1 MLRQKCHTEVHTHV
15 KVVIMLCLIGVYI
28 SSIASNSLSVYYLP
42 LFSLLHSG
50 LLGSSVCFLYTNHF
64 QSVSECAPSDVP
76 SLIQQVAFSA
86 ALTNSDETLGPSER
100 DVTLIFKHVVT
111 NIGNAYN
118 PHTGFFTA
126 PVRGAYHFEWHIGDI
141 GGRSPA
147 TAAALV
153 KNSERVFSAYANL
166 TPSHF
171 ETSSE
176 TVLLPNGLQD
186 APASYLHSSQS
197 ESYTFSALVFS
208 QEILIT

>member
-1 MLRQKCHTEVHTHV
+1 SESKPTTGLVLSTELLTENVLKSSRYKLIVINATVHQTER
-15 KVVIMLCLIGVYI
+15 
-28 SSIASNSLSVYYLP
+28 
-42 LFSLLHSG
+42 F
-50 LLGSSVCFLYTNHF
+50 
-64 QSVSECAPSDVP
+64 
-76 SLIQQVAFSA
+76 QQVAFSA

-176 TVLLPNGLQD
+176 SATLQLEAGD
-186 APASYLHSSQS
+186 VVSVNKWATSGIYDNVNHHV
-197 ESYTFSALVFS
+197 TFSGHLLF
-208 QEILIT
+208 TM

>member
-1 MLRQKCHTEVHTHV
+1 
-15 KVVIMLCLIGVYI
+15 MLCLIGVYI

-76 SLIQQVAFSA
+76 SLSSPVAFDLISPPLNSPDVAFSA

-176 TVLLPNGLQD
+176 SATLQLEAGD
-186 APASYLHSSQS
+186 VVSVNKWATSGIYDNVNHHV
-197 ESYTFSALVFS
+197 TFSGHLLF
-208 QEILIT
+208 TM

>member
-1 MLRQKCHTEVHTHV
+1 MVLYLHE
-15 KVVIMLCLIGVYI
+15 GW
-28 SSIASNSLSVYYLP
+28 SNACESLFLP
-42 LFSLLHSG
+42 LRA
-50 LLGSSVCFLYTNHF
+50 SS
-64 QSVSECAPSDVP
+64 SDCSPLKKLEKEV
-76 SLIQQVAFSA
+76 QQVAFSA

-176 TVLLPNGLQD
+176 SATLQLEAGD
-186 APASYLHSSQS
+186 VVSVNKWATSGIYDNVNHHV
-197 ESYTFSALVFS
+197 TFSGHLLF
-208 QEILIT
+208 TM